1 MFKYIKYKFNKAFE
15 KNILYED
22 NHLIIVNKQTGEL
35 TQSDKTKDATLG
47 DKFKDYLKKNTTNQE
62 MYTLEL
68 LTD

>member
-1 MFKYIKYKFNKAFE
+1 MSNISLFE

-22 NHLIIVNKQTGEL
+22 NHLIIVNKQPGEL

-47 DKFKDYLKKNTTNQE
+47 DKVKDYLKKKNTTNQE